1 MKPPLEQLV
10 KDYQNRLYIAA
21 FNMCRNVEDAK
32 DVVQDTFLQYYTISK
47 DFESEEHIR
56 AWLFRVAVNR
66 AKDVTKSFWHRNKLS
81 LEDFEETLTFE
92 APEDKDLF
100 DSVMRLPE
108 KYRTVIHFFYY
119 EDMSVKEIA
128 DLLQI
133 SENNVK
139 TRLCRGR
146 QLLGD
151 LLKEDI

>member
-10 KDYQNRLYIAA
+10 KEYQNRLYIAA
-21 FNMCRNVEDAK
+21 FNMCRNTEDAK

-66 AKDVTKSFWHRNKLS
+66 AKDVTKSFWHRNRMSLS
-81 LEDFEETLTFE
+81 DFEETLTFE
-92 APEDKDLF
+92 APEDGELF

-128 DLLQI
+128 DVLQI

-139 TRLCRGR
+139 TRLSRGR
-146 QLLGD
+146 QLLGG